1 MFKLKVRNLNE
12 SYGSTK
18 EDLVADFL
26 QAIGFLGTDG
36 AKARQTKRTKTGIL
50 LFTKCLI
57 PTPEKSWTTSEI
69 AKELGVPLQGIYR
82 HLQWLRE
89 VGFLTED
96 FPGKAEDPK
105 KVRLWH
111 YDLEKAW
118 SGVENRARTCLNT
131 YREIIN
137 NLNKK
142 YNPKF
147 YLTDTCRLISNV
159 DTVSPKATVMHSVNY
174 KNFFLNSYNLNYN
187 ILFLPSY
194 YHKKRI
200 EKYYSSYNFLQNQ

>member
-1 MFKLKVRNLNE
+1 MFKLRIRNLNE

-18 EDLVADFL
+18 ELLVADFL

-36 AKARQTKRTKTGIL
+36 PKAKETKRAKTGIL

-57 PTPEKSWTTSEI
+57 PNPDKSWTTSEI
-69 AKELGVPLQGIYR
+69 AKELGVPLQGVYR

-118 SGVENRARTCLNT
+118 SGVENRARICLET

-137 NLNKK
+137 NLNKALK
-142 YNPKF
+142 ESKEVVPDGMILLDKEEAFEIDLREIRRDNDESYESDLSAIGRGIGLLSNHH
-147 YLTDTCRLISNV
+147 YL
-159 DTVSPKATVMHSVNY
+159 
-174 KNFFLNSYNLNYN
+174 F
-187 ILFLPSY
+187 
-194 YHKKRI
+194 
-200 EKYYSSYNFLQNQ
+200 